1 MLDIFKGKVVAK
13 DWVFVGVVLAVT
25 LALAVLFYLLV
36 FRTEQGKVETKR
48 TELADLTKEL
58 NEVKRVQ
65 KDIDKLRE
73 EYGQMSQLVER
84 FEKRLPEEREIPT
97 LLNRFERLGGEL
109 GLKVEMSTMPPKRE
123 NRVEVIPYK
132 VTTRGQFHQ
141 ITSFINLLERDDRY
155 LKVSEIDIGEEEEGV
170 SEATFVLSTFRFIT
184 EAEQEKAK
192 ETADAA
198 KSDVKK

>member
-58 NEVKRVQ
+58 NEAKRVQ

-73 EYGQMSQLVER
+73 EYG
-84 FEKRLPEEREIPT
+84 
-97 LLNRFERLGGEL
+97 LLNYLNLFVNQQVRTGRYQELYGKWVGGDAPDL
-109 GLKVEMSTMPPKRE
+109 TVPKV
-123 NRVEVIPYK
+123 Y
-132 VTTRGQFHQ
+132 
-141 ITSFINLLERDDRY
+141 Y
-155 LKVSEIDIGEEEEGV
+155 
-170 SEATFVLSTFRFIT
+170 
-184 EAEQEKAK
+184 
-192 ETADAA
+192 
-198 KSDVKK
+198 